1 MNMNKRASKQ
11 TTAAAT
17 AQANAANNNNTAT
30 TTATTSTNTTTTS
43 TTTYPKAVVQKA
55 RYDGNRI
62 YVIIDSNMAKHL
74 GVKDGDS
81 SLEINQVAVPGGVFL
96 TKHHRWAPPHDGGIA

>member
-1 MNMNKRASKQ
+1 NMNMNARADKQ
-11 TTAAAT
+11 TT
-17 AQANAANNNNTAT
+17 AQANATN
-30 TTATTSTNTTTTS
+30 NTTTTITATGTNTNTS
-43 TTTYPKAVVQKA
+43 RTTTYPKAVVQNA

-81 SLEINQVAVPGGVFL
+81 WLEINHVAVSGGVFL
-96 TKHHRWAPPHDGGIA
+96 TKHYRWAPPHDGGIT